1 MKLKD
6 LKEWLETLSK
16 EELEK
21 PVLYYSDEYSMSGEI
36 NEIMEAGEDLYY
48 LGEDDPS
55 QLKTAEELKEDGWD
69 AKSIKELIVEIPK
82 DSFCLKIG
90 R

>member
-55 QLKTAEELKEDGWD
+55 QLKTIEELKEDGWD
-69 AKSIKELIVEIPK
+69 AKSIRELIVEIPK
-82 DSFCLKIG
+82 GSFCLKIG
-90 R
+90 N